1 MREFISLGF
10 LVFISGCACVPV
22 PTEAPDSGT
31 PIDAGAEQDA
41 GATTDAGPCDFPA
54 PGERGVV
61 LTASGAVRGEE
72 ADAGWA
78 YRGIPFAAPPL
89 GDLRFRPPAAASCWS
104 GIRDAGSFGSAC
116 LQRSFLDDGGTLD
129 TGDEDCLTLNVFT
142 PSDAGAPMPVL
153 FFIHGGGNQSGS
165 ASNSRAGIV
174 LYDGLPLA
182 AHEGV
187 VVVTTQYRLGP
198 LGFFARASLQNDAG
212 VGNYGIL
219 DQQAALR
226 WVRDNISAFGGD
238 PTKVMVFGESAG
250 ALNTCTH
257 LASPG
262 SAGLFQAAGVQS
274 GACIAAPASM
284 RFTQAEPFVMRVGC
298 AGAADEAACLRA
310 APATAFLE
318 GLDPVFSEGFVTPL
332 WGATIDGVTLL
343 DAPLQTLR
351 TGGGNRVPLLVG
363 SNADEASLTAPPVV
377 TPAMVTALFDR
388 FQEPM
393 RSQLLALYPP
403 GTTNLQARRTYIA
416 VATDSQFTCNAR
428 RLARATS
435 TFQPVYRYFF
445 DHRLPG
451 AQGALLGAF
460 HGVELFYVFRGLERS
475 ALGAQ
480 ATQADFFVTDYT
492 GASWASLARSGDV
505 NGQGRTPWPRS
516 SGSDELM
523 LIGPTPMSMNG
534 VRNAECDLWDQI
546 AMP

>member
-1 MREFISLGF
+1 MFA
-10 LVFISGCACVPV
+10 SGCAC
-22 PTEAPDSGT
+22 G
-31 PIDAGAEQDA
+31 PIPPEFDAGSS
-41 GATTDAGPCDFPA
+41 TDAGDFDAGPGGDGGTCVFPA
-54 PGERGVV
+54 PERGVV
-61 LTASGAVRGEE
+61 VTLNGALHGSEE
-72 ADAGWA
+72 DGGWA

-89 GDLRFRPPAAASCWS
+89 GALRFSPPAPAECWS
-104 GIRDAGSFGSAC
+104 GLREASAFGSEC
-116 LQRSFLDDGGTLD
+116 LQRSFLEDGGTLD

-142 PSDAGAPMPVL
+142 PRQVGDTGALLPVL

-165 ASNSRAGIV
+165 TSGNRGGVV
-174 LYDGLPLA
+174 LYDGLALA
-182 AHEGV
+182 AHENA

-198 LGFFARASLQNDAG
+198 LGFFARPSLQTDAG

-226 WVRDNISAFGGD
+226 WVRDNIGAFGGD
-238 PTKVMVFGESAG
+238 ASKVMVFGESAG

-262 SAGLFQAAGVQS
+262 SAGLFTAAGVQS
-274 GACIAAPASM
+274 GACIAALPAM

-298 AGAADEAACLRA
+298 SGAADEAACLRQ
-310 APATAFLE
+310 APAAAFLD
-318 GLDPVFSEGFVTPL
+318 GLDPVFSDGFVTPL

-363 SNADEASLTAPPVV
+363 SNADEASITAPLVV

-388 FQEPM
+388 FQEPL
-393 RSQLLALYPP
+393 RSQFLALYPP
-403 GTTNLQARRTYIA
+403 GTTNLQARRTFIA

-435 TFQPVYRYFF
+435 SFQPVYRYFF

-451 AQGALLGAF
+451 AQGTVLGAF
-460 HGVELFYVFRGLERS
+460 HGVELFYVFRALERS
-475 ALGAQ
+475 ALAGQ
-480 ATQADFFVTDYT
+480 STPGDVFVTDYT
-492 GASWASLARSGDV
+492 GASWASLARTGDV

-523 LIGPTPMSMNG
+523 IIAPTPLSMNG
-534 VRNAECDLWDQI
+534 VRDAECNLWDQVTG
-546 AMP
+546 P